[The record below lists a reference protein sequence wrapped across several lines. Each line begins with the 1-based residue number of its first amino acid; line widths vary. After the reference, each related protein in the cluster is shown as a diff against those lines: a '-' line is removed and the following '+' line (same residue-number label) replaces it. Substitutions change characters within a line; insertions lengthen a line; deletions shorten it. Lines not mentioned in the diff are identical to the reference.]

1 MWPALRFTALALVGM
16 TALWVT
22 LSAANAGSPQSEGAR
37 FEQSQRALLQAEVA
51 RLAPRKNAA
60 AIYAIGIA
68 GWADQDVFT
77 KELDGG
83 LAAIGGILPIQGRTL
98 RLVNHRETQA
108 SIPLANERNFAA
120 AVHAVGAAM
129 NKNEDILL
137 LFMTSHG
144 TPRGFALRLPSEVTT
159 ELTPQQVAGT
169 LDKEGIK
176 NRIVVVSACF
186 SGIFVPALA
195 NDDTIVLT
203 AADAKS
209 TSFGCAPERD
219 WTYFGYA
226 FFKHSLRP
234 GTDFR
239 RAFDNARVL
248 IQGWELM
255 DHGAAVKPA
264 GPFRAGAG
272 RQTAAAFSGRA
283 VHRALGRGPKAP
295 SRCCGAATDIGAIGT
310 AIFCPCMNLS
320 PAAATNGYW
329 T

>member
-1 MWPALRFTALALVGM
+1 MAIGAVGGALVIGGA
-16 TALWVT
+16 ALWI
-22 LSAANAGSPQSEGAR
+22 AGFPATAGAPQDEAAR
-37 FEQSQRALLQAEVA
+37 FEQAQRALLQAEVA
-51 RLAPRKNAA
+51 RLAPRPSTT
-60 AIYAIGIA
+60 IYAIGIA

-98 RLVNHRETQA
+98 RLVNHRDTQA

-144 TPRGFALRLPSEVTT
+144 TPRGFALRLPNEVTT

-176 NRIVVVSACF
+176 NRIVVISACF

-219 WTYFGYA
+219 WTYFGDA

-234 GTDFR
+234 GIDLR
-239 RAFDNARVL
+239 SAFEHARTL
-248 IQGWELM
+248 IHGWELM
-255 DHGAAVKPA
+255 D
-264 GPFRAGAG
+264 
-272 RQTAAAFSGRA
+272 Q
-283 VHRALGRGPKAP
+283 AP
-295 SRCCGAATDIGAIGT
+295 SSNPQAHFGPALVARLAPFFQSA
-310 AIFCPCMNLS
+310 P
-320 PAAATNGYW
+320 PAAGQ
-329 T
+329 